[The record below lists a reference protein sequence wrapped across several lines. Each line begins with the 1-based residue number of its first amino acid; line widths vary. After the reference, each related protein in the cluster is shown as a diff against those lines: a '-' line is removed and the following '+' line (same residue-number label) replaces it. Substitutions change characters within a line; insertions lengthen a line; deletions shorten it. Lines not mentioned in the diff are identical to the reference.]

1 MAERYTGRTLREIV
15 RVVAS
20 RFVGMAVIF
29 IVVVGAAVVATRFQ
43 PRTYRSRVQ
52 LEATP
57 SRMTNPLESRTAA
70 RDEMLF
76 IAKHR
81 EIILSD
87 YVLASA
93 TMRLDGIE
101 IASSATETDSQVRQ
115 WISENLSRL
124 AKVTKRV
131 KVVTPGSATSYT
143 QTFSI
148 RVDWTEDR
156 EKAREIGIDSRQFAA
171 NQANKMA
178 GCVLE
183 AYLSRYK
190 QLASRRAKA
199 ATKFLSDKSL
209 VAAKAHL
216 ERATSVLENYI
227 SENLKGDDLLQV
239 VHMLNRSS
247 GTEMGSAKLGTI
259 SQAEINDID
268 ANLAELNTI
277 SSVLDTEIA
286 KKDAT
291 KIVVPDV
298 VNSDND
304 SIKKLQTRLVDL
316 KLQLTSLKTRYT
328 GKYQKVRDITGEMLA
343 VYTEL
348 RAELVRH
355 RTRIGQDVARLNSR
369 RAKLDSIAVKD
380 RDRVAKLAS
389 KVAAY
394 EKISKDVSAAQIIYD
409 REQER
414 VVSAGTAEQLAEN
427 PILVSVLDEPSIPDP
442 KKPHRPIVLLNL
454 LIAVGGGLVLAMIY
468 AFMSDHFDHT
478 IKSID
483 EAERYLGIAVL
494 TSVPKLGRKIIR
506 VG

>member
-57 SRMTNPLESRTAA
+57 SRVTNPLESRTTA

-76 IAKHR
+76 ISKHR

-101 IASSATETDSQVRQ
+101 IASSFTEADAQVRK
-115 WISENLSRL
+115 WISENLQEL
-124 AKVTKRV
+124 AKVAKRV

-156 EKAREIGIDSRQFAA
+156 KKASEIGVDSRQFAA

-190 QLASRRAKA
+190 QLASQRAKA
-199 ATKFLSDKSL
+199 ATKFISDKSL
-209 VAAKAHL
+209 VAAKAHI
-216 ERATSVLENYI
+216 ERATVTLERYI
-227 SENLKGDDLLQV
+227 SQNFKGDDLLQV
-239 VHMLNRSS
+239 VQMLNRGS
-247 GTEMGSAKLGTI
+247 GVETGPAKLGTI
-259 SQAEINDID
+259 SQAEINNID
-268 ANLAELNTI
+268 ANLAELNAVST
-277 SSVLDTEIA
+277 VLDTEIA
-286 KKDAT
+286 KKDVT

-298 VNSDND
+298 VNTDND

-316 KLQLTSLKTRYT
+316 KLQLTTLKTRYT
-328 GKYQKVRDITGEMLA
+328 DKYQSVRDVTNEILA
-343 VYTEL
+343 VYGEL
-348 RAELVRH
+348 HEELIRH
-355 RTRIGQDVARLNSR
+355 STRVGQEVARLNSR
-369 RAKLDSIAVKD
+369 RAKLDSIAKGD
-380 RDRVAKLAS
+380 RDSVARLAS
-389 KVAAY
+389 KVGTY
-394 EKISKDVSAAQIIYD
+394 EKLSKDVSAAQIIYD

-414 VVSAGTAEQLAEN
+414 VVSADTAEQLAEN
-427 PILVSVLDEPSIPDP
+427 PILVSILDEPSIPDP
-442 KKPHRPIVLLNL
+442 GKAHRPIVLLNI

-483 EAERYLGIAVL
+483 EAERYLGVAVL
-494 TSVPKLGRKIIR
+494 ASVPKLGRKIIR
-506 VG
+506 IG